1 MNRRRWMARAR
12 LGAALLGWAALLG
25 AAPAKA
31 SDPDDP
37 GAATVAAATTHDEPQ
52 RDFDTA
58 REAMTRGAY
67 SEAIDRLELLAD
79 RGFVHPDASFNR
91 GVAYLARA
99 RSASPVRGDRGRAV
113 ASLQESVLLRPDDA
127 EARDLLSQARREL
140 ERERARRGSV
150 QHVEAPALSR
160 ALVGLLHE
168 NTWAA
173 LAVLFSAALS
183 LGMGLR
189 LVARRRA
196 TLPPS
201 LALTGAI
208 FAGVGALGLL
218 PSAAAAAWAQYLRHT
233 TRPAVVIVSE
243 ARLHDAEGRPRSD
256 PPLPEGAEV
265 HVAETRGGSW
275 VRIEHRSREAWVRR
289 SDIRVLARPS
299 DTLDRGF
306 AVR

>member
-1 MNRRRWMARAR
+1 MGARFT
-12 LGAALLGWAALLG
+12 AALLGWAALLG
-25 AAPAKA
+25 AGSAQASAPG
-31 SDPDDP
+31 P
-37 GAATVAAATTHDEPQ
+37 GAATVAPAASNDEPQ
-52 RDFDTA
+52 RDFDAA
-58 REAMTRGAY
+58 RAAMAHGAY

-113 ASLQESVLLRPDDA
+113 ASLRESVLLRPDDG

-173 LAVLFSAALS
+173 LAVLFSAAMT

-189 LVARRRA
+189 LVAQRR
-196 TLPPS
+196 TTSPPS

-208 FAGVGALGLL
+208 VAGVGALGLL
-218 PSAAAAAWAQYLRHT
+218 PSAGAAAWAQYLRHT
-233 TRPAVVIVSE
+233 TRPAVVIASE

-265 HVAETRGGSW
+265 HVAESRGSL

-289 SDIRVLARPS
+289 SDIRVLALPR
-299 DTLDRGF
+299 DTLDGGF
-306 AVR
+306 EFR

>member
-1 MNRRRWMARAR
+1 M
-12 LGAALLGWAALLG
+12 LLGWAAWF
-25 AAPAKA
+25 AAIPGQA
-31 SDPDDP
+31 SDPGSAAP
-37 GAATVAAATTHDEPQ
+37 TGAPAAVHQPE
-52 RDFDTA
+52 RDFDAA
-58 REAMTRGAY
+58 REAIQRGAY

-113 ASLQESVLLRPDDA
+113 ASLRETVLLRPDDG
-127 EARDLLSQARREL
+127 EAQELLSRARREL

-173 LAVLFSAALS
+173 WAVLFSATTTCGL
-183 LGMGLR
+183 GLR
-189 LVARRRA
+189 LLARRRA
-196 TLPPS
+196 TFPPS

-208 FAGVGALGLL
+208 VAGVGVLGLL
-218 PSAAAAAWAQYLRHT
+218 PTATAAAWAQYLRHT
-233 TRPAVVIVSE
+233 TRPAVVIVSD
-243 ARLHDAEGRPRSD
+243 ARLLDAEGRPRSD

-265 HVAETRGGSW
+265 HVAESRGSL
-275 VRIEHRSREAWVRR
+275 VRIEHRSPDAWVRR
-289 SDIRVLARPS
+289 SDIRILALPS
-299 DTLDRGF
+299 DTLHGGF
-306 AVR
+306 SLR